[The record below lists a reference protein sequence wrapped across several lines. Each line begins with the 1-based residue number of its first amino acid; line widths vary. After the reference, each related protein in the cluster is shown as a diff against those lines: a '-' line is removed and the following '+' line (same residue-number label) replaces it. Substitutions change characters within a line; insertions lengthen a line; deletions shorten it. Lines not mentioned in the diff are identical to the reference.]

1 MNLFL
6 TKLDCKIDSEKKKI
20 FLGRWCLA
28 HEIDTDKYGKFE
40 TLNYHWDDNKK
51 INEDYKYLYDLYY
64 KVLNLLSK
72 KLNKIHNLE
81 NNLRFWH
88 VLTGAWLYKFLIQ
101 SYDKWECIK
110 QALIK
115 FPISRIYYYK
125 FETKDIIS
133 SDITDLHKL
142 SNNHIWQNNF
152 FTLIAKQ
159 QAKTNVKFIQLKQPV
174 KKKQKFILNKYTK
187 QTNFTLQKL
196 DKFLSIIQKNPK
208 VTLYKTYFKKNN
220 NLKIFLKSLTIPRL
234 YSEFELQKE
243 LPEPMNRD
251 KLVLEFNSNIN
262 FENFVKEN
270 IFKFMPISYLEGFNV
285 VNEISKKI
293 DLNPKTIISA
303 VGEENDLFSLW
314 AANKI
319 NNGSSYLFSEHGGNI
334 EDCPK
339 FDSCLSKFDR
349 FLSWNYSFKKNVK
362 QIAPQFYNKK
372 LARKDL
378 NLGEKLYVI
387 LSTPNLYNHRLH
399 YDLKS
404 DQFIYEYEKLKS
416 LKKLSPY
423 IYNNLKFRLHPNS
436 FRWAMKERIKQ
447 DFDNN
452 KICSITKIENIF
464 KKSKIVL
471 NMDFQTSFYQS
482 MFSGKPNIVFTSRKL
497 IESINPKI
505 KALYEKFIEEK
516 IIVTDT
522 NDLNKH
528 INSIWDNPY
537 EWWHKKS
544 LIKLRKDFNYL
555 CSKETNN
562 FSTEILQ
569 IINNYEN

>member
-6 TKLDCKIDSEKKKI
+6 TKLDCKIDSEKKNI

-28 HEIDTDKYGKFE
+28 HELNTNKYGEFE
-40 TLNYHWDDNKK
+40 TLNYHWDDDKK
-51 INEDYKYLYDLYY
+51 INEDYKYLYNFYY
-64 KVLNLLSK
+64 KILNLLSK
-72 KLNKIHNLE
+72 KLNKIHSLE

-88 VLTGAWLYKFLIQ
+88 VLVGAWLYKFLIQ

-110 QALIK
+110 KAFIE
-115 FPISRIYYYK
+115 FPISSIYYYK

-133 SDITDLHKL
+133 SDLTDLNKL
-142 SNNHIWQNNF
+142 GNNDVWQNHF
-152 FTLIAKQ
+152 FSLIAKEQ
-159 QAKTNVKFIQLKQPV
+159 VKTNIRFIQLKQST

-187 QTNFTLQKL
+187 QTNYTLQKL

-208 VTLYKTYFKKNN
+208 VTLYQTYFQKKN
-220 NLKIFLKSLTIPRL
+220 NLKIFFKSLTIPRL

-251 KLVLEFNSNIN
+251 KLSLEFSSDIN
-262 FENFVKEN
+262 YENFVKKN
-270 IFKFMPISYLEGFNV
+270 IFKFMPISYLEGFNT

-303 VGEENDLFSLW
+303 TGQANDLFSLW

-319 NNGSSYLFSEHGGNI
+319 NKGSKYLYAEHGGNI
-334 EDCPK
+334 EDCPH
-339 FDSCLSKFDR
+339 FDSCLSKFDL
-349 FLSWNYSFKKNVK
+349 FLSWNHSSKKNVK

-372 LARKDL
+372 IARKDL
-378 NLGEKLYVI
+378 TLGDKLYVI

-399 YDLKS
+399 YALKS

-416 LKKLSPY
+416 LKKLSPN
-423 IYNNLKFRLHPNS
+423 IYNALKFRLHQNS
-436 FRWAMKERIKQ
+436 FRWVMKERIQQ
-447 DFDNN
+447 DFDNDKVCSIN
-452 KICSITKIENIF
+452 KIDNIF
-464 KKSKIVL
+464 IKSKIIL
-471 NMDFQTSFYQS
+471 NMDLQTSFYQS
-482 MFSGKPNIVFTSRKL
+482 MYSGKPNIVFTSRKL
-497 IESINPKI
+497 IENINPKI
-505 KALYEKFIEEK
+505 KELYEKFLEEK
-516 IIVTDT
+516 IIITDMS
-522 NDLNKH
+522 NLIKH
-528 INSIWDNPY
+528 IHSIWDNPY

-544 LIKLRKDFNYL
+544 LIKLRQDFSYL

>member
-285 VNEISKKI
+285 VYVFSKKI